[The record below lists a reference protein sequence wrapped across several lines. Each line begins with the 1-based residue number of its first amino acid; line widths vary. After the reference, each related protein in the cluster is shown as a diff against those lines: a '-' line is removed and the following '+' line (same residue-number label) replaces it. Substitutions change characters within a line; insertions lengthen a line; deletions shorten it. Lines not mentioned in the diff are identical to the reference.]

1 MLKDNAANHLKWVNS
16 RRVIDFGASKMTP
29 KSILPNR
36 VGDQANPVF
45 PCRFA
50 HIPRLLVTVSQLI
63 PMLFCR
69 SKW

>member
-16 RRVIDFGASKMTP
+16 RRVIDFGASKMT
-29 KSILPNR
+29 KSILPSR

-50 HIPRLLVTVSQLI
+50 HIPRLLVTVFQLI